1 MESRLLRSELPE
13 DPWEI
18 DYFFARITSSE
29 TETALHL
36 VDLLEQ
42 DDWEDDTYYDIN
54 VPESYFLIATPFKEG
69 IYLEEMDDEANFREI
84 EGVIGYRIK
93 RTENTFGK
101 ILAERVYSDDTEI
114 LTLKSD
120 NLYDAIVELNEL
132 ISEQDT

>member
-1 MESRLLRSELPE
+1 MGSRLLRIELPE

-18 DYFFARITSSE
+18 DYLFARITSSE

-54 VPESYFLIATPFKEG
+54 VLESYSLIATPFNEG
-69 IYLEEMDDEANFREI
+69 RYLEEMDHEASFRGI
-84 EGVIGYRIK
+84 GGGIGYRIK
-93 RTENTFGK
+93 RTENTLGK
-101 ILAERVYSDDTEI
+101 ILAERVYSDDMKI